1 MLSTNWTKWCKQIH
15 IQILFISN
23 SHSYDTWQKL
33 PVISCACILIKHA
46 YQLTVINT
54 FPPILANS
62 QNNAMDWVAILTQIL
77 GGSVQTS
84 KLLPSLRSIN
94 LCWMC
99 FFSPEIFL
107 YFFTCQVGPWKPVC
121 VCFVFYCVWKSW
133 HTFQI
138 WLETSPQAHRY
149 TEYVTY
155 FLKFSV
161 GGSDRIM
168 LKLKW
173 CST

>member
-1 MLSTNWTKWCKQIH
+1 MHTSWLWLISAPPPPFWLIPITMILVNGLGTNFLVKIVQAEVKQLRCYSFSA
-15 IQILFISN
+15 QRQEGLQM
-23 SHSYDTWQKL
+23 T
-33 PVISCACILIKHA
+33 
-46 YQLTVINT
+46 
-54 FPPILANS
+54 
-62 QNNAMDWVAILTQIL
+62 MDWVTILTQVL
-77 GGSVQTS
+77 KGSVQTS
-84 KLLPSLRSIN
+84 KLLPPLWSIN

-121 VCFVFYCVWKSW
+121 VCFVFYCVWKSL

-149 TEYVTY
+149 TEYVICS
-155 FLKFSV
+155 LKFSV
-161 GGSDRIM
+161 GGSERVM